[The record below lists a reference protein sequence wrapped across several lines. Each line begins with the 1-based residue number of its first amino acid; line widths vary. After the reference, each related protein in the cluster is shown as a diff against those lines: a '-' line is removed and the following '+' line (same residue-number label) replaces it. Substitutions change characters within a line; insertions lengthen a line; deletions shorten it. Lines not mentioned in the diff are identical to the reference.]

1 MPKRPRSHQIED
13 ESRRAFS
20 SKLPSPWLF
29 RDETRDYGIDGRVE
43 IFDDRNLGTGR
54 MFLVQLKAT
63 DQEELGRALTVKI
76 KKEQHEYY
84 RQLDMPVL
92 IVRYHVPTKRIFVK
106 WHHTFDPY
114 YSKKGAKS
122 LSIKLSPSDE
132 WTEQTPSSIV
142 SDLDAIRVVKSPQ
155 IPLPVHCSLRV
166 DGDYIHGVI
175 ASHMDLL
182 IRQSASRLPNAIVLT
197 EDSPLL
203 SIVVGEQKTSIT
215 LADGKGFTLHTSK
228 GYPQDLAKNNFPF
241 DVMLSIALALSIAG
255 HNGIAAQLI
264 AEYGHESK
272 LISHPEIAARLSHC
286 LAKAQRVIEA
296 LRLSENLLKDDAAR
310 HIADLFY
317 LTAFSKAASMSTSE
331 SEYFKEYL
339 KHRIELAEKRGALTE
354 LAVAHYNLGN
364 HLRGRNRWQALSQYK
379 KAAKYDPNY
388 LKRSYFPAELAGI
401 LFLNGRYT
409 LASKY
414 YDQAIQLGA
423 GGNCIALHADSLMF
437 RGSYKRSQELF
448 ESFLQSN
455 PEGDSEWHLKLLAL
469 KFIRANLKIDSQN
482 RKVEAAIKHF
492 DNCESFSG
500 DQMSAAI
507 TTALENDALCG
518 LAWFNQGVL
527 AHKNKSTDRNDAML
541 PFLISALVNNWNVE
555 SWCNT
560 MMLSFSSSTMTPL
573 FTQILETAYR
583 FNKSK
588 FIEQIVKFSK
598 SQSSAFPA
606 DQFVQL
612 VVQYLRDIPEATP
625 PVVARLLTGETDYE
639 VINLD
644 TTKKPPAIARKPD
657 VTDQT

>member
-63 DQEELGRALTVKI
+63 DQVELGRALTVKI

-92 IVRYHVPTKRIFVK
+92 IVRYHVPTKKIFIK
-106 WHHTFDPY
+106 WHHTFDAY

-122 LSIKLSPSDE
+122 LSIKLSQSDE
-132 WTEQTPSSIV
+132 WDEQTPYSIV
-142 SDLDAIRVVKSPQ
+142 SDLDAIRIVKSPQ
-155 IPLPVHCSLRV
+155 IPLPFPCSLRV
-166 DGDYIHGVI
+166 KGSSVHGVI

-182 IRQSASRLPNAIVLT
+182 IRQAASRLPNAVLLT
-197 EDSPLL
+197 GTSPLL
-203 SIVVGEQKTSIT
+203 SIVVGEQEASVT
-215 LADGKGFTLHTSK
+215 LADGKGFTYHTSK
-228 GYPQDLAKNNFPF
+228 GYPQDIAKNKFPF
-241 DVMLSIALALSIAG
+241 DVMISIALALSIAG

-264 AEYGHESK
+264 AEYAHESHI
-272 LISHPEIAARLSHC
+272 ISHPEITVRLSRC

-296 LRLSENLLKDDAAR
+296 LRLSENLMNDAQAR
-310 HIADLFY
+310 QFADLFF
-317 LTAFSKAASMSTSE
+317 LTAFSKAGSMSTSE

-339 KHRIELAEKRGALTE
+339 KRRIELAEIKGSQIE

-364 HLRGRNRWQALSQYK
+364 HLRRSNRWQALGQYK
-379 KAAKYDPNY
+379 KASKYDPNY
-388 LKRSYFPAELAGI
+388 LKRSYFLTELAGI
-401 LFLNGRYT
+401 LFLNGRYG

-414 YDQAIQLGA
+414 YDTAIQLG
-423 GGNCIALHADSLMF
+423 GDCIALHADALMF
-437 RGSYKRSQELF
+437 SGSYKRSEELF

-455 PEGDSEWHLKLLAL
+455 PDGNSEWYLKLVAL
-469 KFIRANLKIDSQN
+469 KFIRTTLKIDEQH
-482 RKVEAAIKHF
+482 RKVEAAINLF
-492 DNCESFSG
+492 DNCESFSEN
-500 DQMSAAI
+500 QMSAAI
-507 TTALENDALCG
+507 TTALQLDALCG

-527 AHKNKSTDRNDAML
+527 AHKSNSTDKNDVL
-541 PFLISALVNNWNVE
+541 QPFLIEALVNNWDVE
-555 SWCNT
+555 SWCNA
-560 MMLSFSSSTMTPL
+560 MMLSFSSQTLTL

-583 FNKSK
+583 FNGSK
-588 FIEQIVKFSK
+588 LIEQIVKFSE

-612 VVQYLRDIPEATP
+612 VVQHLRDLPEDKPT
-625 PVVARLLTGETDYE
+625 VVARLLRSETDYE
-639 VINLD
+639 VINLN
-644 TTKKPPAIARKPD
+644 TNEEPPAIDRKSD
-657 VTDQT
+657 ETAQA